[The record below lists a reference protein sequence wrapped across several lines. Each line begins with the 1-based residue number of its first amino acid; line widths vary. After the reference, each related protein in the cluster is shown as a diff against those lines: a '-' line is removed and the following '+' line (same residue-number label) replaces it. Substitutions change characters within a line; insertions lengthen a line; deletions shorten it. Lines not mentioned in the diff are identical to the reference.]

1 MKNIKLYIGLLG
13 TILITL
19 SSCKNDLD
27 VLAPGEET
35 VSVYGILNPD
45 EPIQNIRINKVY
57 LTDGDALTSAQDV
70 NQINYAAGELIVT
83 LQRFMTGS
91 TTPTLTTKG
100 NNSKKEIVLTETVVT
115 TAGGSF
121 NINQRIW
128 QTTDKLYKS
137 GEYKLIIKR
146 ASDNSIIAYAQT
158 PIIDS
163 VSTAA
168 AANNK
173 NPFSYLP
180 LNPNYYPLHGNYP
193 TNPQQADKYKYLN
206 NEGVFIQKTIS
217 FKSVPKGK
225 IYDLIMRFHFTDST
239 SSGNVTKDSIDFN
252 FNQQRSTTLQGGELF
267 QTFKFT
273 VNDFCLNLASEL
285 QKRKSQNIVA
295 RKTKYM
301 EFIVYAGTDNLNTFL
316 LVSQPSNTIAQD
328 KPFYSNITNG
338 VGVFACQSSSR
349 VTKDLWADFIDK
361 IACHPSTYPYLFY
374 QKNPE
379 QVATAPCPQ

>member
-115 TAGGSF
+115 TAEGSF

-137 GEYKLIIKR
+137 GEYKLTIKR
-146 ASDNSIIAYAQT
+146 ASDNSVIAYSQT
-158 PIIDS
+158 TVIDS

-168 AANNK
+168 TASYN
-173 NPFSYLP
+173 NPFSYIP
-180 LNPNYYPLHGNYP
+180 NNPTVYPLHGGYP
-193 TNPQQADKYKYLN
+193 INPTSIDKPKYLN
-206 NEGVFIQKTIS
+206 YDIFSNQKTIS
-217 FKSVPKGK
+217 FKSVPNGK
-225 IYDLIMRFHFTDST
+225 IYDVIMRFHFTDST
-239 SSGNVTKDSIDFN
+239 GSAPATRDSIDFN
-252 FNQQRSTTLQGGELF
+252 FAQQRSTTLEGGELF

-273 VNDFCLNLASEL
+273 VNDFYLNIASEL
-285 QKRKSQNIVA
+285 QKRNSQNIIC

-301 EFIVYAGTDNLNTFL
+301 EFIVYAGTDDLNTFL
-316 LVSQPSNTIAQD
+316 LVNQPSNTIAQD

-338 VGVFACQSSSR
+338 VGVFACQSTSR